1 MKLPFHHSKITGRF
15 GTLSEFRKAKG
26 MQPHSGLD
34 FAMPIGTPI
43 PALANGTI
51 VLNQES
57 KVLGHVVVLRVMD
70 KQNKL
75 AYIGYSHLQKPGLTV
90 GTKVKAGDIIGLVG
104 SSGEAS
110 SGPHLHL
117 TVSREIKGIFGP
129 TSVKECPIEFVKAN
143 K

>member
-1 MKLPFHHSKITGRF
+1 
-15 GTLSEFRKAKG
+15 

-70 KQNKL
+70 KAKKL
-75 AYIGYSHLQKPGLTV
+75 AYIGYSHLQKPGLAI
-90 GTKVKAGDIIGLVG
+90 GTKVKAGETIGLCG
-104 SSGEAS
+104 SSGSAS

-117 TVSREIKGIFGP
+117 TVSREVKGIFGP
-129 TSVKECPIEFVKAN
+129 TSVKEDPIAFVKAN